1 MALTYPTG
9 ISSIADIAGKIM
21 NIIPSIFQMHAGN
34 VQMGQANALEDQYKR
49 PTYTEPKSISDL
61 VNYSRGLSMANDIP
75 GGDLYR
81 NQIQGATAAGMTAA
95 KELGSG
101 AEAYGALG
109 KLVSGENSSFRSLAE
124 KTASYVSGN
133 QSKYMGALGQEAGY
147 QDKAWQ
153 WNEADPYLMAAK
165 KAAQLRDSGLKN
177 QYAGLGNLAGTGAE
191 YMSNSMP
198 MNSLYGRTFNPMSPQ
213 QGNSGNLIQQL
224 MNLMKGGQT
233 SGYGDTGDN

>member
-81 NQIQGATAAGMTAA
+81 NQIQGATGCACP
-95 KELGSG
+95 
-101 AEAYGALG
+101 
-109 KLVSGENSSFRSLAE
+109 
-124 KTASYVSGN
+124 
-133 QSKYMGALGQEAGY
+133 
-147 QDKAWQ
+147 D
-153 WNEADPYLMAAK
+153 
-165 KAAQLRDSGLKN
+165 
-177 QYAGLGNLAGTGAE
+177 
-191 YMSNSMP
+191 
-198 MNSLYGRTFNPMSPQ
+198 
-213 QGNSGNLIQQL
+213 
-224 MNLMKGGQT
+224 
-233 SGYGDTGDN
+233 